1 MLNARRRPRDGEP
14 RRKSLEGSSM
24 ADSELPPFT
33 GVYCVPG
40 LSSDHVAPAS
50 PSEEDELP
58 RLEEGRHI

>member
-1 MLNARRRPRDGEP
+1 
-14 RRKSLEGSSM
+14 M

-58 RLEEGRHI
+58 RLEEGRHIQNSLWHVVNVI

>member
-1 MLNARRRPRDGEP
+1 
-14 RRKSLEGSSM
+14 M

-50 PSEEDELP
+50 SSEEDELP